1 MTRIIVAII
10 CVQAC
15 FVSHIF
21 SQELTL
27 SPYSRYAIGDIV
39 SSSSTRNA
47 AMGGLSV
54 ATDNYFSI
62 NRANPASYAD
72 MYFTTMDVS
81 VFGQFSGL
89 KTNTSEANQFT
100 AGFQNVAFGFPS
112 NNNFVLTMGFSPYS
126 AVGYN
131 IKDLDQVQL
140 GDTTY
145 TQETN
150 YEAEGGLNQAFIG
163 GAWRL
168 MQRRLRVGANAQ
180 YIFGNTKY
188 FWETFL
194 READSSFI
202 IPQFRRITAT
212 EDVFVKG
219 LSGQVGLIYEDT
231 VNAENLTLFRVGATA
246 DFALNVNG
254 DRFLAYSN
262 NDNST
267 VDTLGQR
274 TEGSVNIPPKFG
286 IGFMINRPGH
296 WSLGTDVTYQDW
308 SGFTYFTETPD
319 LGKEIR
325 ASIGGE
331 WTPDFQSLKYYN
343 RINYRAGAFYRQSYI
358 TIGSQSVSEY
368 GVTLGFALPS
378 GLKGNTRQNQGRA
391 ASRVNVSAEFGR
403 RGSLNDVQQLSE
415 IYARIRIGIT
425 VNDRWF
431 IRRVVD

>member
-1 MTRIIVAII
+1 MTRIIVAIL

-15 FVSHIF
+15 WMSHIF

-39 SSSSTRNA
+39 SSTTTRNA
-47 AMGGLSV
+47 AMGGISV

-89 KTNTSEANQFT
+89 KTNDAQANQFT
-100 AGFQNVAFGFPS
+100 AGFQNVAFAFPS
-112 NNNFVLTMGFSPYS
+112 NKNFVLTMGFSPYS
-126 AVGYN
+126 AVGYK
-131 IKDLDQVQL
+131 IKDLDQVQIK
-140 GDTTY
+140 DTTF

-168 MQRRLRVGANAQ
+168 MQRRLRIGANVQ
-180 YIFGNTKY
+180 YIFGNTQY

-194 READSSFI
+194 RGADSSFV
-202 IPQFRRITAT
+202 IPQYRRITVT

-219 LSGQVGLIYEDT
+219 LSGQLGFIYEDT
-231 VNAENLTLFRVGATA
+231 VNAEKGVLFRVGATA
-246 DFALNVNG
+246 DLALNVNG
-254 DRFLAYSN
+254 DRFVEYSN

-267 VDTLGQR
+267 VDTLGGR
-274 TEGSVNIPPKFG
+274 IIGSVEIPPKFG
-286 IGFMINRPGH
+286 VGFMINRPGY
-296 WSLGTDVTYQDW
+296 WSLGADITYQDW
-308 SGFTYFTETPD
+308 SNFTYFTETPD
-319 LGKEIR
+319 LGREIR

-331 WTPDFQSLKYYN
+331 WTPDYQSLKYFN
-343 RINYRAGAFYRQSYI
+343 RINYRAGAFWRQSYI
-358 TIGSQSVSEY
+358 TIGTQSVSEY
-368 GVTLGFALPS
+368 GVTVGFALPS
-378 GLKGNTRQNQGRA
+378 GLKGNTRLNQGRA
-391 ASRVNVSAEFGR
+391 VSRVNLSAELGR

-415 IYARIRIGIT
+415 IYARIRLGIT